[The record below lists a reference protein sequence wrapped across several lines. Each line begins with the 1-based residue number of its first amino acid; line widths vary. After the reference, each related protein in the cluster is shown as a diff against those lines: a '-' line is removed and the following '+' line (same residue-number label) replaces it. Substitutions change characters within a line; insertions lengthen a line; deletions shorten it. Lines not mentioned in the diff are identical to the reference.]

1 MSVVLGGIVGIG
13 VLFLLGAL
21 MFLGEKIG
29 DRIAYGRGRRST
41 TSADAISAAQYD
53 RKRGDFSGLGGM

>member
-1 MSVVLGGIVGIG
+1 MSVVIG
-13 VLFLLGAL
+13 VAGLLLLGAL
-21 MFLGEKIG
+21 VCCAEWIG
-29 DRIAYGRGRRST
+29 NRIAYGSGRRST